1 MKTFTAFSLI
11 FAIVT
16 LFFGAK
22 GFNHSI
28 KQYEYEMNMKN
39 WVIDIPE
46 ITAKVVDT
54 ASMVQLDAN
63 RYRSTLAFQYNL
75 RIMFEN
81 GREVTEI
88 FTDPFEYKKHPI
100 GSDYVIKITEGNY
113 KHYGLVPPYTN
124 PGINTSYALA
134 FIFMIITA
142 ICLFFSIL
150 EY

>member
-16 LFFGAK
+16 LFFGFK
-22 GFNHSI
+22 GYIHSI
-28 KQYEYEMNMKN
+28 KQDEYETNMKN

-63 RYRSTLAFQYNL
+63 RYSSTIAFQYNL

-100 GSDYVIKITEGNY
+100 GSDYVIKITERNY
-113 KHYGLVPPYTN
+113 QHYGLVPPYTYPGNN
-124 PGINTSYALA
+124 PSYALA

-142 ICLFFSIL
+142 VCLFFSIL